1 VSSQEGHHGH
11 GRRFEMFHHMMN
23 KTITETVD
31 ERVKALI
38 PCIKAQMEGGN
49 FIKTFPVENSVV
61 H

>member
-1 VSSQEGHHGH
+1 
-11 GRRFEMFHHMMN
+11 MFHHMMN

-31 ERVKALI
+31 ERVKTLI

-49 FIKTFPVENSVV
+49 FIKTFSVESSIV